1 MKKALLVDDDYL
13 VRSYLKM
20 LPSWQKAGVEI
31 EADVRDGE
39 EALERLEQGGID
51 LVVTDIAMPLM
62 DGIELIREIRKRY
75 QGIYVIVLSCHD
87 EFEYVKKAMQEG
99 ADEYVLKNTLNEES
113 LYKLLAETL
122 EKITAQEKNAACSK
136 EETENR
142 EDAREDKQEA
152 SDQIP
157 NVGNQKFLFFNQVLS
172 GILTGEERE
181 KKRIDAGIRGKYQNS
196 AVIVMKLDEVE
207 DAEDPWEDIRR
218 EQYCL
223 DFLQRFCQ
231 ELHREERE
239 SETEKE
245 VIYLGRGVF
254 CCFVD
259 LSEMHKNSVMYQKLM
274 NVASATY
281 KICRQETQTFK
292 IGVSNIG
299 IGSEALRQGYQQ
311 ARMMIKVGFYE
322 NDQMV
327 YYDPQKTVSK
337 KLPEEAQELLEQWEK
352 FRYGEQTDAFLQMS
366 MRAVQAFKEQM
377 TDSVVVLQWL
387 RKLEHAILP
396 EESIHF
402 SMISNIRD
410 VSEAVGQIAEKI
422 SEKEKPEIP
431 QNISKTVRMAVEY
444 VTVHYKESIGLND
457 VAEAAGVN
465 STYLS
470 YLFSQEMGIGF
481 SNYLLNLRIQCAK
494 KLLEESSLKI
504 RQVAEKS
511 GFNDY
516 HYFSKVFKKMTGVSA
531 AQYRKDHTE

>member
-1 MKKALLVDDDYL
+1 
-13 VRSYLKM
+13 
-20 LPSWQKAGVEI
+20 
-31 EADVRDGE
+31 
-39 EALERLEQGGID
+39 
-51 LVVTDIAMPLM
+51 
-62 DGIELIREIRKRY
+62 
-75 QGIYVIVLSCHD
+75 
-87 EFEYVKKAMQEG
+87 
-99 ADEYVLKNTLNEES
+99 
-113 LYKLLAETL
+113 
-122 EKITAQEKNAACSK
+122 
-136 EETENR
+136 
-142 EDAREDKQEA
+142 
-152 SDQIP
+152 
-157 NVGNQKFLFFNQVLS
+157 
-172 GILTGEERE
+172 
-181 KKRIDAGIRGKYQNS
+181 
-196 AVIVMKLDEVE
+196 
-207 DAEDPWEDIRR
+207 
-218 EQYCL
+218 
-223 DFLQRFCQ
+223 
-231 ELHREERE
+231 
-239 SETEKE
+239 
-245 VIYLGRGVF
+245 
-254 CCFVD
+254 
-259 LSEMHKNSVMYQKLM
+259 
-274 NVASATY
+274 
-281 KICRQETQTFK
+281 
-292 IGVSNIG
+292 
-299 IGSEALRQGYQQ
+299 
-311 ARMMIKVGFYE
+311 MMIKVGFYE

-327 YYDPQKTVSK
+327 YYDSQKTVSK

-352 FRYGEQTDAFLQMS
+352 FRYGEQTDVFLQMS

-410 VSEAVGQIAEKI
+410 VSEALGQIAEKI

-457 VAEAAGVN
+457 AAEAAGVN

-531 AQYRKDHTE
+531 AQYRKDYTE